1 MPAAVNAFQ
10 TTWGGRLSLCVFRFF
25 CLHFSQISILTSAVP
40 QTGAK
45 AQSSG
50 VCDGYARDYAARN
63 TRGTVAR
70 GAGRGAIGG
79 ALIGGIVGRGK
90 GAGRGAL
97 IGGGVGAV
105 AGSARRSS
113 DYNALYNRAY
123 NDCMRRRR

>member
-1 MPAAVNAFQ
+1 MRTIALLFSYLLVSSAA
-10 TTWGGRLSLCVFRFF
+10 
-25 CLHFSQISILTSAVP
+25 LTIGPETA
-40 QTGAK
+40 G
-45 AQSSG
+45 AQSSR

-79 ALIGGIVGRGK
+79 ALIGGIIGSGK

-97 IGGGVGAV
+97 IGGGVGGV
-105 AGSARRSS
+105 AGSARKSA
-113 DYNALYNRAY
+113 DYNTLYNRAY